1 MFIRR
6 MSLLR
11 KISILTLP
19 LVFHS
24 QVFAQSEEVIR
35 RQGFAEHQKD
45 AKQFDKARESG
56 EQAYY
61 EEQQIWELSKNR
73 DLEEFKRQKKSVDMA
88 DDGPEAKKDALEKQ
102 EYEREYEKTRKA
114 YAAQLEKKSNELA
127 KQLGTLQSEE
137 TEYGLN
143 EDRPRFD
150 YKKRQ
155 MFGGKPVYKKGFGSS
170 SGSSGGASGGFSPSS
185 GGDSFPPPPSFDD
198 FSNDGF
204 PSPSGDDFSGEI
216 PAPVPVPS
224 FEDEGNFNENDF
236 PPPPPPPPPL
246 EGESIDFGGG
256 DF

>member
-1 MFIRR
+1 

-11 KISILTLP
+11 KISIFTLP

-35 RQGFAEHQKD
+35 RQGFAEHQKEM
-45 AKQFDKARESG
+45 KQFDKARESG
-56 EQAYY
+56 EQAFY
-61 EEQQIWELSKNR
+61 EEQQIWELTKDR
-73 DLEEFKRQKKSVDMA
+73 DLEDFKRQKKNISMV

-102 EYEREYEKTRKA
+102 QYDQEYEKTRKA
-114 YAAQLEKKSNELA
+114 YAARIEKNAKELEKE
-127 KQLGTLQSEE
+127 LGTLPSEE
-137 TEYGLN
+137 VEYGLN
-143 EDRPRFD
+143 EDRPRYD

-155 MFGGKPVYKKGFGSS
+155 MFGGKPAYKKGGGSSS
-170 SGSSGGASGGFSPSS
+170 SGSSSGGFSPSS

-204 PSPSGDDFSGEI
+204 PSPPGDDFGGDI
-216 PAPVPVPS
+216 PAPVPIPS

-246 EGESIDFGGG
+246 EGESVDFGGG